1 MSDDGKRPGAHGLMM
16 IGIVGALLG
25 LWMLVSAVQGMLADP
40 GRLSCY
46 TPPCPPQPETPWFE
60 LLLRLLAAIAALSA
74 GIALA
79 LTAGRDPRDTTGITA
94 GSTLLA
100 LLLAVVGTVP
110 LLASIPP
117 SWSAGSPQ
125 PGPLPRVISAADG
138 GAFLALATATGIV
151 LAGAFGSSR
160 LAGPTASRGPGPA
173 RLAVAGG
180 IVLWVAAAQFVT
192 LCLPSLARGPATSE
206 EDPQHRDEQRPDAEE
221 PR

>member
-1 MSDDGKRPGAHGLMM
+1 MSHDGKRPGAHGLMM
-16 IGIVGALLG
+16 IGIVGGMLG
-25 LWMLVSAVQGMLADP
+25 LWLLVSAVQGMLADP

-60 LLLRLLAAIAALSA
+60 LLLRLLAAVAALSA

-79 LTAGRDPRDTTGITA
+79 LTDRRDPRGTTGITA

-138 GAFLALATATGIV
+138 GAFLALA
-151 LAGAFGSSR
+151 
-160 LAGPTASRGPGPA
+160 
-173 RLAVAGG
+173 VAGG
-180 IVLWVAAAQFVT
+180 IVLLLAAAQFVT
-192 LCLPSLARGPATSE
+192 LLLPSLARGLATSVE
-206 EDPQHRDEQRPDAEE
+206 NPQRSDAQPPDAEE